1 MFIRS
6 VPRSAAL
13 RSVSAL
19 VILSAAGL
27 AIAATFVQPPTAA
40 PASSTAPA
48 PMQPVPTS
56 PAAAP
61 ATPAAPTEAKP
72 ILEPDAGEALS
83 AILKSL
89 SADEQDYLQHVVA
102 LTDPFFEGRAPG
114 LRGNQLAAEYFE
126 FHFKNLI
133 GLDPAFPTEE
143 KLADGTE
150 LRTPWQTFRQPF
162 RRGNET
168 KATRKQLAF
177 TFPSA
182 PGDTNAETNTENVT
196 AADFTPM
203 GLSSSTETEGEIVIA
218 GYAIES
224 GPNDF
229 SSFPKPATKPN
240 ESDTKA
246 EKPEQAD
253 NSLEGKIA
261 MVFRFEPLNAQ
272 GQSLWQGEGE
282 RSFSAA
288 AGLQQKIG
296 AVVRRGAK
304 GIIVVNP
311 PGVEDPRAGRLDDL
325 RFWQGGGGG
334 GGGGGGV
341 ASVPVVQLSE
351 RRADALLRRSGTTLA
366 AQRAIADKGGQLVPL
381 TGVKANLA
389 VTLERAPIMTDNVA
403 GVLRGRGNL
412 ADEYLI
418 IGGHYD
424 HLGYG
429 YFGSRDANPQGKLHP
444 GADDNASGSAGV
456 IIAARQLAERYSQ
469 LPANANAR
477 SIIFIV
483 FSGEES
489 GLNGARA
496 FIRRAP
502 VPANKVVAMLNMDM
516 IGRLRSGRLSI
527 DGTGTA
533 KQWNELLDKHLANPD
548 HAGFAV
554 KRGPSGRGPSDHAE
568 FYGAQIPVLHFFTG
582 LHREYHTPAD
592 LYPTVNYLGAVR
604 VVKLVVDM
612 ALDLATNAEPP
623 TFTTT
628 RARSTITDPDDG
640 DTSPADSPPQ
650 RRPIIQ
656 PAVPSTPSA
665 LPSAEK
671 PATPTPV
678 APAASTTNAKP
689 DTDAS
694 QAPAAGPRSGR
705 VRFGIAPGDYSGE
718 EGVVVGDVYANTPA
732 ATAGLKEGD
741 RMTAWNGKPLKSV
754 EDWMPL
760 LQAHQPGD
768 KVEITFVRAGKEMK
782 ATTTLTA
789 RQSTPERPKD

>member
-6 VPRSAAL
+6 VPRSATL
-13 RSVSAL
+13 RSVSAV

-27 AIAATFVQPPTAA
+27 AIAATFTQPQPAA

-48 PMQPVPTS
+48 PMQPVPTTPPTPAA

-61 ATPAAPTEAKP
+61 AQTKPA
-72 ILEPDAGEALS
+72 LEPDAGEALS

-89 SADEQDYLQHVVA
+89 SQDEQDYLQQVVA

-162 RRGNET
+162 RRGSET
-168 KATRKQLAF
+168 KATRKQLTF
-177 TFPSA
+177 TFPSVSNEA
-182 PGDTNAETNTENVT
+182 NTAASVESVS
-196 AADFTPM
+196 AADFTPL
-203 GLSSSTETEGEIVIA
+203 GLSSNTEAEGEIVVA

-229 SSFPKPATKPN
+229 SSFPKPEGKANVTDDKVAP
-240 ESDTKA
+240 SD
-246 EKPEQAD
+246 QAD
-253 NSLEGKIA
+253 KSLDGKIA
-261 MVFRFEPLNAQ
+261 LIFRFEPLNAQ

-282 RSFSAA
+282 RNFSAA
-288 AGLQQKIG
+288 AGLQLKVG
-296 AVVRRGAK
+296 ALVKRGAK
-304 GIIVVNP
+304 GIIIVNP
-311 PGVEDPRAGRLDDL
+311 PGVDDPRAGRLDDI
-325 RFWQGGGGG
+325 RFWQGGGGAG
-334 GGGGGGV
+334 GGA
-341 ASVPVVQLSE
+341 ASVPIVQLSE
-351 RRADALLRRSGTTLA
+351 RRADALLRRAGTTLA
-366 AQRAIADKGGQLVPL
+366 TQRAIADKGGQLVPI
-381 TGVKANLA
+381 TGVKVSLA

-418 IGGHYD
+418 IGAHYD

-592 LYPTVNYLGAVR
+592 LYPTVNFLGAVR
-604 VVKLVVDM
+604 VVKLVSDM
-612 ALDLATNAEPP
+612 AFDLATNAEPP
-623 TFTTT
+623 TYTTT

-656 PAVPSTPSA
+656 PAVSTTPAA

-671 PATPTPV
+671 PATPTPA
-678 APAASTTNAKP
+678 APAASPTNAKP

-694 QAPAAGPRSGR
+694 QTPAAGPRSGR

-718 EGVVVGDVYANTPA
+718 EGVVIGDVYANTPA
-732 ATAGLKEGD
+732 AAAGLKEGD
-741 RMTAWNGKPLKSV
+741 RMTAWNGKSLKSV

-782 ATTTLTA
+782 ATATLTA
-789 RQSTPERPKD
+789 RQSTPEAPKD

>member
-1 MFIRS
+1 MLIRS

-13 RSVSAL
+13 RSVSAV

-27 AIAATFVQPPTAA
+27 AIAATFVQPPPAA
-40 PASSTAPA
+40 PSAPA
-48 PMQPVPTS
+48 PMQPVPTP
-56 PAAAP
+56 PAALE
-61 ATPAAPTEAKP
+61 APTEAKP

-126 FHFKNLI
+126 FHFRNLI

-162 RRGNET
+162 RRGSET

-177 TFPSA
+177 TFPSQA
-182 PGDTNAETNTENVT
+182 PDTNAAANTENI
-196 AADFTPM
+196 APGDFTPM
-203 GLSSSTETEGEIVIA
+203 GLSANAEAEGEIVIA

-224 GPNDF
+224 GPNGF
-229 SSFPKPATKPN
+229 SSFPRSATKPK
-240 ESDTKA
+240 EGGDK
-246 EKPEQAD
+246 AD
-253 NSLEGKIA
+253 NSDQTDKSLEGKIA
-261 MVFRFEPLNAQ
+261 LVFRFEPLNAQ
-272 GQSLWQGEGE
+272 GQSLWQGDDE

-311 PGVEDPRAGRLDDL
+311 PGVDDPRAGRLDDL

-334 GGGGGGV
+334 GGGGGA
-341 ASVPVVQLSE
+341 ASVPIVQLTE
-351 RRADALLRRSGTTLA
+351 RRADALLRRAGTTLA
-366 AQRAIADKGGQLVPL
+366 AQRAIADAGGQLVPL

-418 IGGHYD
+418 IGAHYD

-444 GADDNASGSAGV
+444 GADDNASGSAG
-456 IIAARQLAERYSQ
+456 IIISARHLAERYSQ
-469 LPANANAR
+469 LPSDANAR

-533 KQWNELLDKHLANPD
+533 KQWNELLDKHLANPA

-592 LYPTVNYLGAVR
+592 LYPTVNFLGAVR
-604 VVKLVVDM
+604 VIKLVSD
-612 ALDLATNAEPP
+612 LSFDLATSAEPP

-665 LPSAEK
+665 LPAAEK
-671 PATPTPV
+671 PATP
-678 APAASTTNAKP
+678 APAAPAPSSTNANP
-689 DTDAS
+689 NNDANA
-694 QAPAAGPRSGR
+694 APAAGPRSGR

-732 ATAGLKEGD
+732 ASAGLKEGD

-768 KVEITFVRAGKEMK
+768 KVEITFIRAGKEMK
-782 ATTTLTA
+782 ATCTLTA
-789 RQSTPERPKD
+789 RQSIPERPKD